1 MTLEDLLVEHG
12 RAMRVL
18 FFDIDGTLVSFKTH
32 KIPASTKQAIHE
44 VRRCGG
50 KVFIATGRP
59 IPFINNLEDLE
70 YDGIMSVNGACCM
83 LADGTIIS
91 EKKVPTEDI
100 ERLIADSKQQ
110 PMPIVFADKNR
121 AIGTNLDS
129 GRDKVEEVM
138 KLLNLSV
145 PEEYPI
151 EEVRKMNAMQVIA
164 FFPIDDEPRIMNELM
179 SGCESAR
186 WHPAFTDCIAKG
198 TNKASGIDVICQY
211 LGVDV
216 AETMAF
222 GDGGNDITML
232 RHAGIGIAM
241 GNANDE
247 VKAAADFVTDTVDD
261 DGIAKV
267 LNVLTE
273 N

>member
-1 MTLEDLLVEHG
+1 MTLDELLAEH
-12 RAMRVL
+12 RRCIRVL

-32 KIPASTKQAIHE
+32 QVPESTKKAIHD
-44 VRRCGG
+44 VRQCGA

-59 IPFINNLEDLE
+59 IPFINNLEGVE

-91 EKKVPTEDI
+91 EIQVPDEDI
-100 ERLIADSKQQ
+100 ERLIADSKQH
-110 PMPIVFADKNR
+110 PMPILFANKER
-121 AIGTNLDS
+121 AIGTNLS
-129 GRDKVEEVM
+129 VGRREVEEVM
-138 KLLNLSV
+138 KLLDLPV
-145 PEEYPI
+145 PDEHPI
-151 EEVRKMNAMQVIA
+151 EEARQMKPMQVIA
-164 FFPIDDEPRIMNELM
+164 FFPAEEEPRIMNELM

-198 TNKASGIDVICQY
+198 TNKASGIDAICQY

-222 GDGGNDITML
+222 GDGGNDIVML
-232 RHAGIGIAM
+232 RHAGIGVAM

-247 VKAAADFVTDTVDD
+247 VKASARFVTDTVDE

-267 LNVLTE
+267 LERLME
-273 N
+273 